1 MLTIIKPEK
10 SKPHVISDTEGKRT
24 HYLGE
29 VRMEIAADR
38 PAAEPVKK
46 VEEVKYNV

>member
-1 MLTIIKPEK
+1 VLTITKQDK
-10 SKPHVISDTEGKRT
+10 SKPHVVTDNEGKRT

-38 PAAEPVKK
+38 LAVAANAP
-46 VEEVKYNV
+46 EEVKSNV